1 MMAVLPPGDRAKK
14 AVGWFHIA

>member
-1 MMAVLPPGDRAKK
+1 MAVLPPGDRAKK